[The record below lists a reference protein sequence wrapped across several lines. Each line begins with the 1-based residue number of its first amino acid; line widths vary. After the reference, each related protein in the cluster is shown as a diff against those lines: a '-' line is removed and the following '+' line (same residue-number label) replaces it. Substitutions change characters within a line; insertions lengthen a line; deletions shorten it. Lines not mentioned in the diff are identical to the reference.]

1 MQGDMQS
8 KLQREFPG
16 EFSDKRPNGLP
27 NELPNESL
35 ASDETITRSHTFFL
49 VDDHTAILN
58 GTAMS
63 LQGEFPRAD
72 IQTAQT
78 AQEARRKL
86 ATLQPDLTIVD
97 LSLPE
102 NKGATCRTET
112 GINLL
117 REFLEIYETHN
128 FVVQSA
134 NVMSLVRIKPSIDA
148 HQGGFALVDKGDP
161 TEEML
166 KRVHWAL
173 DGLVYTPP
181 EMRKHLEIKPE
192 WMQVLELASGKG
204 LNDKAIAKEMNVAE
218 RTVRNYWAKLQDVL
232 GVYQEEGKILRIQ
245 TQLRAREE
253 GLIA

>member
-1 MQGDMQS
+1 MQDTLRSQS
-8 KLQREFPG
+8 
-16 EFSDKRPNGLP
+16 
-27 NELPNESL
+27 
-35 ASDETITRSHTFFL
+35 FFL

-63 LQGEFPRAD
+63 LKQEFPEAE
-72 IQTAQT
+72 IAMAQT
-78 AQEARRKL
+78 AQEARQKL
-86 ATLQPDLTIVD
+86 ATLHPDLIIVD

-102 NKGATCRTET
+102 TKGATCRTET

-117 REFLEIYETHN
+117 RELLEIYETYN

-148 HQGGFALVDKGDP
+148 HQGGFALVDKGEP

-166 KRVHWAL
+166 KRVKWAL

-181 EMRKHLEIKPE
+181 TMRKHLEIKPQ
-192 WMQVLELASGKG
+192 WMQVLELAVNEGF
-204 LNDKAIAKEMNVAE
+204 NDKAIAKEMNVAE

-245 TQLRAREE
+245 TELRAREE
-253 GLIA
+253 GLID

>member
-1 MQGDMQS
+1 MQDTLRSQS
-8 KLQREFPG
+8 
-16 EFSDKRPNGLP
+16 
-27 NELPNESL
+27 
-35 ASDETITRSHTFFL
+35 FFL

-63 LQGEFPRAD
+63 LKQEFPEAE
-72 IQTAQT
+72 IAMAQT
-78 AQEARRKL
+78 AQEARQKL
-86 ATLQPDLTIVD
+86 ATLHPDLIIVD

-102 NKGATCRTET
+102 TKGATCRTET

-117 REFLEIYETHN
+117 REFLEIYETYN

-148 HQGGFALVDKGDP
+148 HQGGFALVDKGEP

-166 KRVHWAL
+166 KRVKWAL

-181 EMRKHLEIKPE
+181 TMRKHLEIKPQ
-192 WMQVLELASGKG
+192 WMQVLELAVNEGF
-204 LNDKAIAKEMNVAE
+204 NDKAIAKEMNVAE

-245 TQLRAREE
+245 TELRAREE
-253 GLIA
+253 GLID

>member
-1 MQGDMQS
+1 MQG
-8 KLQREFPG
+8 KLQREFP
-16 EFSDKRPNGLP
+16 DTLP
-27 NELPNESL
+27 NNQQPNNQPDSQNELSNSVAARSL
-35 ASDETITRSHTFFL
+35 TFFL

-63 LQGEFPRAD
+63 LQGEFPQAD

-78 AQEARRKL
+78 AQEARQKL
-86 ATLQPDLTIVD
+86 ATLAPDLTIVD

-102 NKGATCRTET
+102 VQGDTCRTET

-117 REFLEIYETHN
+117 REFLEVYETYN

-148 HQGGFALVDKGDP
+148 HQGGFALVDKGES

-192 WMQVLELASGKG
+192 WMQVLELAAGKG

-253 GLIA
+253 GLID

>member
-1 MQGDMQS
+1 MQGDIQDT
-8 KLQREFPG
+8 LQREFP
-16 EFSDKRPNGLP
+16 S
-27 NELPNESL
+27 ELSAYEEV
-35 ASDETITRSHTFFL
+35 ASPSHTFFL
-49 VDDHTAILN
+49 VDDHTAILY

-63 LQGEFPRAD
+63 LQQAFPNAA
-72 IQTAQT
+72 IQTART
-78 AQEARRKL
+78 AQEAREKL
-86 ATLQPDLTIVD
+86 RRLDPDLVIVD

-102 NKGATCRTET
+102 TKGATCRTET

-117 REFLEIYETHN
+117 REFLESYETYN

-148 HQGGFALVDKGDP
+148 HQGGFALVDKGEP
-161 TEEML
+161 TEEMI
-166 KRVHWAL
+166 KRVNWAL
-173 DGLVYTPP
+173 EGLVYTPP

-192 WMQVLELASGKG
+192 WMHVLELAAGRG

-232 GVYQEEGKILRIQ
+232 GVYQEDGKILRIQ

-253 GLIA
+253 GLID

>member
-1 MQGDMQS
+1 MRDR
-8 KLQREFPG
+8 LQREFP
-16 EFSDKRPNGLP
+16 D
-27 NELPNESL
+27 ESPERKKTVL
-35 ASDETITRSHTFFL
+35 SSHAFFL

-58 GTAMS
+58 GTAMA
-63 LQGEFPRAD
+63 LQQEFPNAA
-72 IQTAQT
+72 IQTART
-78 AQEARRKL
+78 AQEAREKL
-86 ATLQPDLTIVD
+86 SVLDPDLVIVD

-102 NKGATCRTET
+102 TRGGACRTET

-117 REFLEIYETHN
+117 REFLESYETYN

-148 HQGGFALVDKGDP
+148 HQGGFALVDKGES

-166 KRVHWAL
+166 KRVNWAL
-173 DGLVYTPP
+173 EGLVYTPP

-192 WMQVLELASGKG
+192 WMQVLELAASRG
-204 LNDKAIAKEMNVAE
+204 LNDKAIAKEMSVAE

-232 GVYQEEGKILRIQ
+232 GVYQEDGKILRIQ

-253 GLIA
+253 GLID

>member
-1 MQGDMQS
+1 MQG
-8 KLQREFPG
+8 KLQREFPK
-16 EFSDKRPNGLP
+16 EVRDS
-27 NELPNESL
+27 
-35 ASDETITRSHTFFL
+35 AETTAPSHRFFL

-63 LQGEFPRAD
+63 LKQEFPSAD
-72 IQTAQT
+72 IETAQT
-78 AQEARRKL
+78 AQEARQKL
-86 ATLQPDLTIVD
+86 STLKPDLVIVD

-102 NKGATCRTET
+102 SKGETCRTET

-117 REFLEIYETHN
+117 REFLETYETCN

-148 HQGGFALVDKGDP
+148 HQGGFALVDKGEP

-166 KRVHWAL
+166 KRVNWAL
-173 DGLVYTPP
+173 EGLVYTPP

-192 WMQVLELASGKG
+192 WMHVLELAAGQG

-253 GLIA
+253 GLID

>member
-1 MQGDMQS
+1 MQAP
-8 KLQREFPG
+8 L
-16 EFSDKRPNGLP
+16 
-27 NELPNESL
+27 
-35 ASDETITRSHTFFL
+35 RSHHFFL

-58 GTAMS
+58 GTALS
-63 LQGEFPRAD
+63 LTQEFPDAE
-72 IQTAQT
+72 ITTAQT
-78 AQEARRKL
+78 AEETRQKL
-86 ATLQPDLTIVD
+86 SALTADLGPDLSPDLVVVD

-102 NKGATCRTET
+102 AKGEVSRIET

-117 REFLEIYETHN
+117 RELLEAYVDYN

-148 HQGGFALVDKGDP
+148 HQGGFALVDKGEP

-181 EMRKHLEIKPE
+181 SMRKHLEIKPE
-192 WMQVLELASGKG
+192 WMRVLELAVNEGF
-204 LNDKAIAKEMNVAE
+204 NDKAIAKEMNVAE

-245 TQLRAREE
+245 TELRAREE
-253 GLIA
+253 GLID